1 MTSSYH
7 LLQNQPET
15 VVYNN
20 IKSLRD
26 DNQLLDINL
35 ICEDGVI
42 LSAHKLILA
51 AHSDKFKNILKFW
64 FGETDCAQ
72 LANPKE

>member
-1 MTSSYH
+1 MNCH
-7 LLQNQPET
+7 LMKNQSES

-20 IKSLRD
+20 IKLLRD
-26 DNQLLDINL
+26 DNQLFDISL

-51 AHSDKFKNILKFW
+51 AHSDKFKKN
-64 FGETDCAQ
+64 
-72 LANPKE
+72 KEIEQVICLDKA